1 MNMNFLIGNL
11 TADAE
16 VKETANKKIKAQFT
30 LAANTQYVTAEGEVK
45 EQTTFLRI
53 VAWGK
58 LADAC
63 RGLIKGQKVMVSGR
77 NLVVKYRVEDG
88 ITRYYPQIVAEF
100 IGSSLLNNERSYFD
114 YADADA
120 DTYDEEVPF

>member
-16 VKETANKKIKAQFT
+16 VKETSNKKIKAQFT
-30 LAANTQYVTAEGEVK
+30 IAANTQYVTTDGEVK
-45 EQTTFLRI
+45 DQTTFLRI

-58 LADAC
+58 LAEAC
-63 RGLIKGQKVMVSGR
+63 RGLAKGQKVMVSGR
-77 NLVVKYRVEDG
+77 NLVVKYQGEDG

-114 YADADA
+114 YTDADA

>member
-30 LAANTQYVTAEGEVK
+30 LAANTQYVTNEGEVK

-63 RGLIKGQKVMVSGR
+63 RCLTKGQKVMVGGR
-77 NLVVKYRVEDG
+77 NLVVKYQGEDG
-88 ITRYYPQIVAEF
+88 FTRYYPQIVAEF
-100 IGSSLLNNERSYFD
+100 IGNSLLNTERSYFD

>member
-30 LAANTQYVTAEGEVK
+30 LAANTQYVTAEGEIK

-58 LADAC
+58 LAEAC
-63 RGLIKGQKVMVSGR
+63 RGLAKGQKVMVSGR
-77 NLVVKYRVEDG
+77 NLVVKYRSEDG

-100 IGSSLLNNERSYFD
+100 IGNSLLNTERSYFD
-114 YADADA
+114 YADAESEA
-120 DTYDEEVPF
+120 YDEEVPF

>member
-63 RGLIKGQKVMVSGR
+63 RGLMKGQKVMVSGR
-77 NLVVKYRVEDG
+77 NLVVKYQGEDG

>member
-16 VKETANKKIKAQFT
+16 VKETSNKKIKAQFT
-30 LAANTQYVTAEGEVK
+30 LAANTQYVTVEGELK

-58 LADAC
+58 LAEAC
-63 RGLIKGQKVMVSGR
+63 RCLKKGQKVMVGGR
-77 NLVVKYRVEDG
+77 NLVVKYKVEDG
-88 ITRYYPQIVAEF
+88 TSRYYPQIVAEF

-114 YADADA
+114 YADAESEA
-120 DTYDEEVPF
+120 YDEEVPF

>member
-77 NLVVKYRVEDG
+77 NLVIKYQGEDG
-88 ITRYYPQIVAEF
+88 INRYYPQIVAEF
-100 IGSSLLNNERSYFD
+100 IGNSLLNTERSYFD
-114 YADADA
+114 YADAESEA
-120 DTYDEEVPF
+120 YDEEVPF

>member
-1 MNMNFLIGNL
+1 MNFLIGNL

-30 LAANTQYVTAEGEVK
+30 LAANTQYVTAEGEIK

-58 LADAC
+58 LAEAC
-63 RGLIKGQKVMVSGR
+63 RGLAKGQKVMVSGR
-77 NLVVKYRVEDG
+77 NLVVKYRGEDG

>member
-1 MNMNFLIGNL
+1 MK
-11 TADAE
+11 D
-16 VKETANKKIKAQFT
+16 
-30 LAANTQYVTAEGEVK
+30 
-45 EQTTFLRI
+45 QTTFLRI

-58 LADAC
+58 LAEAC
-63 RGLIKGQKVMVSGR
+63 RGLAKGQKVMVGGR
-77 NLVVKYRVEDG
+77 NLVVKYQSEDG

>member
-16 VKETANKKIKAQFT
+16 VKETSNKKIKAQFT
-30 LAANTQYVTAEGEVK
+30 IAANTQYVTTDGEV
-45 EQTTFLRI
+45 EDQTTFLRI

-58 LADAC
+58 LAEAC
-63 RGLIKGQKVMVSGR
+63 RSLAKGQKVMVSGR
-77 NLVVKYRVEDG
+77 NLVVKYRGEDG

>member
-30 LAANTQYVTAEGEVK
+30 LAANTQYVTAEGEIK

-58 LADAC
+58 LAEAC
-63 RGLIKGQKVMVSGR
+63 RGLAKGQKVMVSGR
-77 NLVVKYRVEDG
+77 NLVVKYRGEDG

>member
-1 MNMNFLIGNL
+1 
-11 TADAE
+11 
-16 VKETANKKIKAQFT
+16 
-30 LAANTQYVTAEGEVK
+30 
-45 EQTTFLRI
+45 
-53 VAWGK
+53 
-58 LADAC
+58 
-63 RGLIKGQKVMVSGR
+63 MVSGR
-77 NLVVKYRVEDG
+77 NLVVKYQGEDG

>member
-16 VKETANKKIKAQFT
+16 VKETSNKKIKAQFT

-63 RGLIKGQKVMVSGR
+63 CGLIKGQKVMVSGR
-77 NLVVKYRVEDG
+77 NLVVKYQGEDG